1 MVSQGSPELWG
12 IKEVAER
19 SGLPQATIRYYDQQF
34 EDYLDLK
41 RGPGRKR
48 LFDAGSLERLQNL
61 RRWLKEEGLSVR
73 QVRTRLSG
81 GGQVGPMGDQA
92 LHKELADLRARVG
105 QLEQQMSELRE
116 ISHRALSLLEGI
128 CR

>member
-12 IKEVAER
+12 IKEVAQR

-61 RRWLKEEGLSVR
+61 RRWLKDEGLSVR
-73 QVRTRLSG
+73 QVRSMLTG
-81 GGQVGPMGDQA
+81 GGQAGPAGDQA
-92 LHKELADLRARVG
+92 LAKEVADLRARVA
-105 QLEQQMSELRE
+105 QLERQISELRE
-116 ISHRALSLLEGI
+116 ISHRALGLLEGI